1 MAEQGNNGNGFGSI
15 YNNSFGL
22 PSKKEVKVEKPT
34 STISKILKKVGLI
47 K

>member
-1 MAEQGNNGNGFGSI
+1 MAEQGKNGNGFGSI

-22 PSKKEVKVEKPT
+22 PSKNEQIVEKPT
-34 STISKILKKVGLI
+34 SAINKLLKKVGLI

>member
-1 MAEQGNNGNGFGSI
+1 MAEQGNNSNGFGSI

-22 PSKKEVKVEKPT
+22 PDKKEAIVEKPT
-34 STISKILKKVGLI
+34 SAISKILKKVGLI